1 MTVSEIQKFF
11 GQWSIKSL
19 NKIFSR
25 NMIFDFIDSLIT
37 KFTKSGGQRILMKQ
51 YCYLHKQ
58 SLCIVFTWHI
68 AGVNHLFQ
76 FSWCYK
82 WNAALQIQPSSQRQ
96 NILPSAKCQ
105 RRSVCSFTLCRQSQ
119 ISDQGKN
126 WHSFISCYKHVLLN
140 ALSSQARF
148 ITLESFRRLFER
160 LLILHHYE
168 LHCISHKLAS
178 IENICFFS
186 NKTSKDNLS

>member
-1 MTVSEIQKFF
+1 
-11 GQWSIKSL
+11 
-19 NKIFSR
+19 
-25 NMIFDFIDSLIT
+25 MIFDFIDSLIT

-96 NILPSAKCQ
+96 NILPSAKRQ

-126 WHSFISCYKHVLLN
+126 WHSFISCYEHILLI
-140 ALSSQARF
+140 ALSSQAQS
-148 ITLESFRRLFER
+148 ITLESFRSVNLTS
-160 LLILHHYE
+160 LWT
-168 LHCISHKLAS
+168 ISHKLAS
-178 IENICFFS
+178 IETLFFFPIKLE
-186 NKTSKDNLS
+186 KTI